1 MGKKTTMEKW
11 AVGGIYFTVDDD
23 NNLEG
28 VGNLVIVCYEDS
40 AVYENYI
47 DYYDDIANV
56 NIEKI
61 A

>member
-1 MGKKTTMEKW
+1 MSKW
-11 AVGGIYFTVDDD
+11 VIGDYFFTVDDD

-28 VGNLVIVCYEDS
+28 VGNLVIVCYKDS